1 MSFKKP
7 FSRHKLYCLFNIS
20 ILFLFFSC
28 QEVVDVD
35 LDTASPKLVIEANI
49 FWQKGT
55 TGNNQRIKLT
65 TTTNYYATTFPVVS
79 GAVVNVKS
87 GTSVFSFVEVPNTGI
102 YECKNF
108 VPEYNKT
115 YTLEVVA
122 NGQTYSATETMTT
135 VAPITKF
142 VQKNDSGFAGD
153 EIEVK
158 AYYNDPSAEENYYL
172 YNYLYTNSKKPEYY
186 VSKDEFYNGNEFFS
200 RSNKE
205 DLKKG
210 DVISI
215 NHIGISKQY
224 FNYLSI
230 LIEIAGS
237 SGGGPFSTPSAT
249 VKGNIVN
256 KTNFDN
262 YPLGYFALSEVEAKS
277 YTVE

>member
-1 MSFKKP
+1 MSFKKT
-7 FSRHKLYCLFNIS
+7 FSRKILFTLINIS
-20 ILFLFFSC
+20 LLSLLFSC
-28 QEVVDVD
+28 QEVVNVD
-35 LDTASPKLVIEANI
+35 LDTAAPKLVIEANI
-49 FWQKGT
+49 FWEKGSA
-55 TGNNQRIKLT
+55 GNNQRVKLT

-79 GAVVNVKS
+79 GAIVNIKS
-87 GTSVFSFVEVPNTGI
+87 GTTVFSFVEVPNTGV

-108 VPEYNKT
+108 VPELNKS
-115 YTLEVVA
+115 YTLEVVVG
-122 NGQTYSATETMTT
+122 GQTYSATETITT

-158 AYYNDPSAEENYYL
+158 AYYNDPSTEENFYL
-172 YNYLYTNSKKPEYY
+172 YNYLYPDKTKPDYY

-200 RSNKE
+200 RSNK
-205 DLKKG
+205 DGLKKG
-210 DVISI
+210 DKFQI

-230 LIEIAGS
+230 LIEISGS